1 MPSKSPFRRDKS
13 TAAKLQAAAA
23 AISKARTTVINSR
36 RASMPSA
43 PIRTGGFYGPYNR
56 PVGLGPELKTIDVTT
71 TSISPVAVAGATVL
85 LNGVAQ
91 GSDYTNRIGRKT
103 VMKSILFRAN
113 IYPVGGTQSP
123 LGATI
128 RIMLVYDKQT
138 NGALA
143 AVTDI
148 LNAATYLQPTNLNNR
163 DRFKILMDKFVTTN
177 ANTTTAGPV
186 QSIAGGGTRLVK
198 KYIRFEH
205 DVIFGGTG
213 ATVGDIQSGS
223 LFMLTISSSAT
234 YALDYNVRT
243 RFIDA

>member
-36 RASMPSA
+36 RAAMPTA

-56 PVGLGPELKTIDVTT
+56 PVGLGPELKTIDIST

-113 IYPVGGTQSP
+113 IYPKVDTASP
-123 LGATI
+123 VGATI

-177 ANTTTAGPV
+177 ANTTAGGNQTV
-186 QSIAGGGTRLVK
+186 AGGGTRLVK
-198 KYIRFEH
+198 KYIRCEH

-223 LFMLTISSSAT
+223 LFMVTISSSAT